1 MAKQEAD
8 KNGSPSLVPPAP
20 SSPVDTTT
28 ATLDDLKKL
37 ESSIVNQMKAMMM
50 ELVAQK
56 PNPIVDP
63 KASAED
69 PPPKANP
76 FPLVDFVAQ
85 TTIYPQKEGLG
96 ETGTSTNGK
105 DGTPVAKR
113 LGGYHEVPPPSDY
126 TINVP
131 IPMPHILSHGS
142 PPLLESNNFEN
153 WQFLMRSHVRSA
165 STELWRIIEEGY
177 SPRDPKRLTRR
188 EVVDDQLNATAINM
202 IHMAITPKDRAHIRS
217 LKTAKEAWD
226 KLEKLFLGNASIQS
240 SRFDEVNNMADNFIM
255 IEGESPEEM
264 YRRLISLAVQM
275 QDLGAT
281 FVDDH
286 WIKRKFYNALL
297 PYEEV
302 KLTAIRQ
309 NASFRAMTSDEV
321 LSEVIALDI
330 SKKNAEDLVARAH
343 NSLKPN
349 LSLKM
354 RVHEDSESDEDPV
367 EWGPDDLKMNYHEH
381 MALAAKKFWDGNRS
395 RNTRPRRSRD
405 SPRNLSKSPREG
417 QRGRTCY
424 NCGDNNHF
432 VTDCMFERREDHG
445 GRLIHKEKFKSLS
458 KGFSKFSPK
467 YDDDKVSYTKKPR
480 AFIIREEYS
489 SDEDEERGDKSSNK
503 EGEGVAAIAIT
514 TPSISIFDSPNEN
527 LVTYNARC
535 LMVKVSTEV
544 KSPSKPSSSTNAL
557 YIDDA
562 TSLTVKREI
571 MGLDSFLTNMQ
582 GDTKTHVGAL
592 LSQLGAAQDLI
603 EEKERLERE
612 AANEIASL
620 KEELDD
626 ERNLRMSLEASV
638 IVLEDTNE
646 AIVSRLTKD
655 RYHALELIGELKK
668 KMLSLEE
675 ANKEKDDEDPNSCHD
690 ELVDQVTSLRRHT
703 ALLLEVNALQEEALD
718 EYNRLFKEKTSC
730 CNHEEEIAALETT
743 KAKLLSLSSKQ
754 EESLVECL
762 RMSKEKDTCCDH
774 EEEIAALKRREDKLM
789 EVNSMQEEALKEY
802 FPLSKDRVCCTHE
815 SDKRLLMKMNALQ
828 EEALM
833 EHFRVNKAKEVQV
846 FDICHPHPEHEDE
859 VNSLKAKVDRL
870 QVQAKYLEGVIEA
883 KDGAK
888 EGSCNEGGAAI
899 KPKRKRNKRTKKN
912 KNKENME
919 INLEESDASSRR
931 DGVPNSASKGFA
943 GSNNHYKKYV
953 DLRPSIFVTKS
964 SPYFIYDDSMTKN
977 RLSKTERQESTIT
990 TFYFESS

>member
-1 MAKQEAD
+1 MAEQEAD

-20 SSPVDTTT
+20 SSPIDSTT

-37 ESSIVNQMKAMMM
+37 ESSIVAQMKAMMM
-50 ELVAQK
+50 ELVVQK
-56 PNPIVDP
+56 PNPPP

-69 PPPKANP
+69 PPPKANTL
-76 FPLVDFVAQ
+76 PLVDFVAEA
-85 TTIYPQKEGLG
+85 TKDPQKEGLG
-96 ETGTSTNGK
+96 DTGTSTKGK
-105 DGTPVAKR
+105 DDDTPVEER
-113 LGGYHEVPPPSDY
+113 QGSYHAVPPPNDY

-142 PPLLESNNFEN
+142 PPSLESNNFEN

-165 STELWRIIEEGY
+165 STELWHIIEEGY
-177 SPRDPKRLTRR
+177 SPRDPKKLTRR
-188 EVVDDQLNATAINM
+188 DVVDDQLNATAINM

-240 SRFDEVNNMADNFIM
+240 SRFDEVNNMADNFVM
-255 IEGESPEEM
+255 IEGETPEEM
-264 YRRLISLAVQM
+264 YRRLIALAVQM

-343 NSLKPN
+343 NSRKPI
-349 LSLKM
+349 LALKM
-354 RVHEDSESDEDPV
+354 KVHEASESDEDPV
-367 EWGPDDLKMNYHEH
+367 EWGSDDLKLNYHEH
-381 MALAAKKFWDGNRS
+381 MALAAKKFWDGNMS

-405 SPRNLSKSPREG
+405 SPRRLSKSPREG
-417 QRGRTCY
+417 TKGRTCY
-424 NCGDNNHF
+424 NCGDKNHF
-432 VTDCMFERREDHG
+432 VADCMFERREDHG
-445 GRLIHKEKFKSLS
+445 GRLIPKDRYKPLS
-458 KGFSKFSPK
+458 KGFSKFSPRS
-467 YDDDKVSYTKKPR
+467 DDDKVSSNKKPK

-489 SDEDEERGDKSSNK
+489 SDEDGEHEDKRSNK
-503 EGEGVAAIAIT
+503 EGEGVATIAIS
-514 TPSISIFDSPNEN
+514 TPSISLFDSPNEN
-527 LVTYNARC
+527 LVTNNARC
-535 LMVKVSTEV
+535 LMAKVSTEV

-562 TSLTVKREI
+562 TSLIVKREI
-571 MGLDSFLTNMQ
+571 MGLDSLDSFLTNMK
-582 GDTKTHVGAL
+582 GDTKIHVGAIL
-592 LSQLGAAQDLI
+592 AQLGAAQDLI
-603 EEKERLERE
+603 EKREKLERE
-612 AANEIASL
+612 AAFELANL

-638 IVLEDTNE
+638 IVLEDKNE

-655 RYHALELIGELKK
+655 RDHALELVGDLKK

-675 ANKEKDDEDPNSCHD
+675 ANKGKDDEDPDSSHD
-690 ELVDQVTSLRRHT
+690 ELVDQVTSLRRHN

-718 EYNRLFKEKTSC
+718 EYYRLFKEKTSC
-730 CNHEEEIAALETT
+730 CNHEEEIAALEIT
-743 KAKLLSLSSKQ
+743 KAKLLSLSRKQ

-774 EEEIAALKRREDKLM
+774 EEKIAALKRREAKLM
-789 EVNSMQEEALKEY
+789 EVNSMQEETLKEY
-802 FPLSKDRVCCTHE
+802 FPLSKDRACCTHE
-815 SDKRLLMKMNALQ
+815 SDIAKMENDKRLLMKLNALQ

-859 VNSLKAKVDRL
+859 VNRLKAKVDRL
-870 QVQAKYLEGVIEA
+870 QVQAKYLEGIIEA

-888 EGSCNEGGAAI
+888 EGSCNEGGVAT
-899 KPKRKRNKRTKKN
+899 KPKRKRKRRTKK
-912 KNKENME
+912 KMDKENME
-919 INLEESDASSRR
+919 TNREGSNASSRR
-931 DGVPNSASKGFA
+931 DGVPNSAVVGILH
-943 GSNNHYKKYV
+943 GCT
-953 DLRPSIFVTKS
+953 I
-964 SPYFIYDDSMTKN
+964 DSA
-977 RLSKTERQESTIT
+977 
-990 TFYFESS
+990 